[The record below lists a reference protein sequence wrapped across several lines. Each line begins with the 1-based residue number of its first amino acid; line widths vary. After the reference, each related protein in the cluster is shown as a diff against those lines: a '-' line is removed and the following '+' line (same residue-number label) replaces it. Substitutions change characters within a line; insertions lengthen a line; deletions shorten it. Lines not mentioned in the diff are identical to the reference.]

1 MTPSD
6 LCVACG
12 MCCDGTLFGNVVC
25 SKEEA
30 DYMGSLGLE
39 TKKKDNQIN
48 HVFLTPCSMHIN
60 GSCSIYED
68 PKKPKTCSG
77 YKCALLKRVLRNEI
91 TPEQALVKVERVKKA
106 KEDLGVSS
114 VVEARQL
121 KTTESKKFLQD
132 IQLGF
137 YGPKKKK

>member
-30 DYMGSLGLE
+30 EYMESLGLS
-39 TKKKDNQIN
+39 TKKKEGQENYLFIQ
-48 HVFLTPCSMHIN
+48 PCSMHIN
-60 GSCSIYED
+60 GSCSIYND

-77 YKCALLKRVLRNEI
+77 FKCALLKRVIKEEI
-91 TPEQALVKVERVKKA
+91 TPEQALVKVERIKKA
-106 KEDLGVSS
+106 KKDLGIASVS
-114 VVEARQL
+114 EAKKL
-121 KTTESKKFLQD
+121 NTDESKQFIQD
-132 IQLGF
+132 IHNGF
-137 YGPKKKK
+137 YGNK